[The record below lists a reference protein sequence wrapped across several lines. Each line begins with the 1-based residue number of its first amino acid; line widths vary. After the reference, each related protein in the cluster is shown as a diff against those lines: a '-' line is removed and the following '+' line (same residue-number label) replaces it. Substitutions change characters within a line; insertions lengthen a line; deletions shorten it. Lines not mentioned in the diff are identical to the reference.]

1 VNFLGLYLRVL
12 KMLGTEARLG
22 WVLAFANLLLAAALF
37 AEPMLFGRIVDT
49 LANAQGGS
57 RQISW
62 PDLLPLV
69 IAWVA
74 RGCGP

>member
-37 AEPMLFGRIVDT
+37 AEPMLFGRIIDT
-49 LANAQGGS
+49 LGAERPRVDGEFSDPSTEDTRDGRSAADES
-57 RQISW
+57 
-62 PDLLPLV
+62 
-69 IAWVA
+69 
-74 RGCGP
+74 